1 MTCPNCGA
9 QNDTSNRFCWECGR
23 SLEAPCE
30 TCGAL
35 NPPGKPFCGT
45 CGSAL
50 PGTVATV
57 DPAGTPR
64 TGDVTERRLIT
75 VLFADLTNYTTF
87 SEGRDPEDV
96 RAFLTTYFD
105 RSSEVIGRFGGI
117 VEKFI
122 GDAVMAVWGAT
133 QANEDDAERAV
144 RAGLELVD
152 TVAKV
157 AADAGANLTLRVGI
171 HTGDA
176 SVGPGGQQI
185 AMVAGDNVNIAA
197 RLQTAAS
204 PGTVLVGAGTYQAA
218 QQAIEFE
225 PAGEHEVK
233 GKAQRVVAYQAIR
246 VVAERRGVG
255 RSDQLEPPFVGRR
268 EELRLLKDLL
278 GSVGR
283 DTRARMVSVIGETG
297 LGKSRL
303 VWEFQKYIDGL
314 VDEVFWHEGRS
325 LAYREGVTFWAVA
338 EMIRTRAGIA
348 DDDSDEVTR
357 AKLQAAI
364 DEHLT
369 DPADRDW
376 AMPRLAAVL
385 GIGTAPEGERSELD
399 AAVRV
404 FFEGVTAKGTTVL
417 VFEDA
422 HWADAAL
429 LDFIDELPEWWS
441 GVPILVVAVAR
452 PELTEQRPAWGADRP
467 GTITLHLG
475 PLSRPEMVELVNGT
489 TPGLPDDAVAAV
501 VDKAAGVPLY
511 GVELLRMLIARGDIV
526 PSGAGY
532 QLVGDLPEEAV
543 PDSLQA
549 VIGARLDRL
558 GPDERALLQDAAV
571 LGQTF
576 SVAGL
581 AAIDPGGGDLHQA
594 RLAQLVRRELI
605 EPVRDPRSP
614 QHGQYRFIQSM
625 IRDVALGRMSRDTRR
640 ARHLEVAAYHEQLAD
655 PELAV
660 VVASHY
666 LEALD
671 ATPAGTEADAIRAKA
686 LGSMAAAADRAA
698 DLRAHS
704 QVMSISNQALALA
717 DNPDLRAPFW
727 ERLAEAAN
735 KLALREESVRY
746 GRLVLDHARDSSDR
760 HAVTRAV
767 RILATIYADEWL
779 PHEALA
785 LLEPH
790 LAEHPDLDGDP
801 ELVRAAALLAR
812 VLLLVEADEA
822 SVVAAA
828 DRAIHAAELSG
839 LTDVL
844 VDALITKATAR
855 GEPGGLVEARILLEG
870 AMGLADRHALGFSA
884 VRSRNNLAHLF
895 AALDPQAALQTTR
908 EAFDL
913 TVRAGNRA
921 SALFVSSGLSIIY
934 QRMLDLDAIEQ
945 LLAEPILAD
954 PPGNTVS
961 ALLEPRGFL
970 AWVRGDTAQAVALLV
985 EAAGLLDGEA
995 DPQLAALRANQLT
1008 TISRLGGNAEEAFAS
1023 AVAWGRE
1030 GWSQFLGLD
1039 NALWCVAILGD
1050 RERAAEL
1057 LELVD
1062 RYHGQ
1067 VLGWPAVLGCIVGAP
1082 PDEPLPAADIDE
1094 TVGEFDANVMALWS
1108 IQALFMAAR
1117 FSPPAHPDRERWVE
1131 EARRRAGE
1139 FPGILDLI
1147 DRYLA

>member
-57 DPAGTPR
+57 DPAATPR

-152 TVAKV
+152 TIAKV

-176 SVGPGGQQI
+176 SVGPGGRQI

-297 LGKSRL
+297 MGKSRL

-314 VDEVFWHEGRS
+314 VDDVFWHEGRS

-348 DDDSDEVTR
+348 DDDTDEVTR
-357 AKLQAAI
+357 AKLQAAL

-369 DPADRDW
+369 DPGDRDW

-385 GIGTAPEGERSELD
+385 GVGTAPEGERSELD

-452 PELTEQRPAWGADRP
+452 PELTEQRPAWSADRP
-467 GTITLHLG
+467 GTITVHLG

-489 TPGLPDDAVAAV
+489 TPGLPEDAVAAV

-532 QLVGDLPEEAV
+532 QLVGDLPDEAV

-581 AAIDPGGGDLHQA
+581 AAIDAAGGDTHPA

-640 ARHLEVAAYHEQLAD
+640 ARHLEVAAFHEQLAD

-704 QVMSISNQALALA
+704 QVMSISSQALALA
-717 DNPDLRAPFW
+717 DTPDLRVPFW

-746 GRLVLDHARDSSDR
+746 GRLVLDHARGSADR

-779 PHEALA
+779 PQEALA

-790 LAEHPDLDGDP
+790 LAEHPDLDEDP

-822 SVVAAA
+822 SSIVTAA

-844 VDALITKATAR
+844 VDALITKATATRRAGRTGGGTHPAR
-855 GEPGGLVEARILLEG
+855 GSHGPGRPPRPRVLRSPEPQQPGPPVRRTRPAGGAADDPRGIRPHGARRQPRLGALRQFRSVVHLPADARPRCHRALAGRAHPRRPARQHGQCRARATRVPGVGTRRHRPGGGTARRGRPTSSTARRIPSSP
-870 AMGLADRHALGFSA
+870 HC
-884 VRSRNNLAHLF
+884 
-895 AALDPQAALQTTR
+895 AA
-908 EAFDL
+908 
-913 TVRAGNRA
+913 N
-921 SALFVSSGLSIIY
+921 
-934 QRMLDLDAIEQ
+934 
-945 LLAEPILAD
+945 LLA
-954 PPGNTVS
+954 
-961 ALLEPRGFL
+961 
-970 AWVRGDTAQAVALLV
+970 
-985 EAAGLLDGEA
+985 
-995 DPQLAALRANQLT
+995 
-1008 TISRLGGNAEEAFAS
+1008 TISRLSGNAEEAFAS
-1023 AVAWGRE
+1023 AVAWGGE

-1050 RERAAEL
+1050 RERAAGL
-1057 LELVD
+1057 
-1062 RYHGQ
+1062 
-1067 VLGWPAVLGCIVGAP
+1067 
-1082 PDEPLPAADIDE
+1082 
-1094 TVGEFDANVMALWS
+1094 
-1108 IQALFMAAR
+1108 
-1117 FSPPAHPDRERWVE
+1117 
-1131 EARRRAGE
+1131 
-1139 FPGILDLI
+1139 LDLI
-1147 DRYLA
+1147 EQIPRPGPRLARRARFHRGHSAGRAPAGRRHRRDGREVRRQPHGAVVDPGALHGGHVLAARAP